1 MKRLFA
7 NLQKIEDFIL
17 VATFTVMVLASF
29 AQVVNRNIIHAGVS
43 WLEDCMV
50 YMALLATEAGLRD
63 NTQISITAITDKIH
77 GMTGRVVRIISKA
90 VVAIFSG
97 VCFFSSFTILKTQLS
112 SGQVS
117 PGLHLPMAI
126 PYFALT
132 LSFGII
138 TVIQAAAL
146 VCLVMEKAAE
156 DQGKEDA
163 S

>member
-43 WLEDCMV
+43 WLEELARYCMV

-97 VCFFSSFTILKTQLS
+97 VCFFHPLPFLKRSCL
-112 SGQVS
+112 
-117 PGLHLPMAI
+117 PGRYHLVCICPW
-126 PYFALT
+126 PYLT
-132 LSFGII
+132 LH
-138 TVIQAAAL
+138 
-146 VCLVMEKAAE
+146 
-156 DQGKEDA
+156 
-163 S
+163 